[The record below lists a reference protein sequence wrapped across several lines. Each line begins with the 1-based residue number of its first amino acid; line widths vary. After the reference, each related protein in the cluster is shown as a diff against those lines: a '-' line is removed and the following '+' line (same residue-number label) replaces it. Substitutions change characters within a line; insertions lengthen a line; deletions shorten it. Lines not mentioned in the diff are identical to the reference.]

1 MSLEKQVYKL
11 FAQPIFQYKIDNFE
25 SHNENLKKYIYDLY
39 EKDKVGIQRSNV
51 DGWHSKSFKI
61 ADTKSAAFAFFK
73 ETRNIPKYYE
83 NYDNNEI
90 NHALVIQNAIDVL
103 NYNSEIKTNALDGM
117 KVIEIIQKIY
127 EEGRKK

>member
-1 MSLEKQVYKL
+1 MFLNFTISAFEKH
-11 FAQPIFQYKIDNFE
+11 FE
-25 SHNENLKKYIYDLY
+25 SSISVIA
-39 EKDKVGIQRSNV
+39 EKGNIKIEGQYLDKLTICDIEEKPN
-51 DGWHSKSFKI
+51 
-61 ADTKSAAFAFFK
+61 FFK